1 MTALLS
7 LISTMHEHSQQL
19 ITCLNEEKDALD
31 NQAYDTLSELAPKKQ
46 LIIDKL
52 HGIEQQCIDICS
64 GNDISKY
71 IKESGKR
78 SLQTIWD
85 STQKLLQDCRKLNE
99 INGLIINKHSIINQD
114 VLTLLTGNQQ
124 QAGQTYNA
132 QGNQSNNNSIL
143 NNIEA

>member
-7 LISTMHEHSQQL
+7 LISALHEHSQQL
-19 ITCLNEEKDALD
+19 IACLNEEKDALD
-31 NQAYDTLSELAPKKQ
+31 NQAYDELSALAPKKQ

-52 HGIEQQCIDICS
+52 SSIEQQCIDACS
-64 GNDISKY
+64 GNDINKY

-85 STQKLLQDCRKLNE
+85 STQKLLQDCRKSNE
-99 INGLIINKHSIINQD
+99 INGLIINKQSIINQD

-124 QAGQTYNA
+124 QGGQTYNA
-132 QGNQSNNNSIL
+132 QGNQTNNNSIL

>member
-19 ITCLNEEKDALD
+19 FACLNEEKNALD
-31 NQAYDTLSELAPKKQ
+31 NQAYDELSELAPNKQ

-52 HGIEQQCIDICS
+52 HNIEQQCIEACAGHDV
-64 GNDISKY
+64 NKY
-71 IKESGKR
+71 IKNSGKR

-85 STQKLLQDCRKLNE
+85 STQKLLQDCRKSNE
-99 INGLIINKHSIINQD
+99 INGLIIHKHSIMNQD
-114 VLTLLTGNQQ
+114 ILTLLTGNQQ
-124 QAGQTYNA
+124 QSGQTYNA

>member
-7 LISTMHEHSQQL
+7 LISTLHEHSQQL
-19 ITCLNEEKDALD
+19 IACLNEEKNALD
-31 NQAYDTLSELAPKKQ
+31 NQAYDELSALAPKKQ

-52 HGIEQQCIDICS
+52 NSIEQQCIDACS
-64 GNDISKY
+64 GNDINKH

-85 STQKLLQDCRKLNE
+85 STQKLLQDCRKSNE
-99 INGLIINKHSIINQD
+99 INGLIINKQSIINQD

-124 QAGQTYNA
+124 QGGQTYNA
-132 QGNQSNNNSIL
+132 QGNQTNNKSIL

>member
-7 LISTMHEHSQQL
+7 LISTLHEHSQQL
-19 ITCLNEEKDALD
+19 IACLNEEKNALD
-31 NQAYDTLSELAPKKQ
+31 NQAYDELSALAPKKQ

-52 HGIEQQCIDICS
+52 NSIEQQCIDACS
-64 GNDISKY
+64 GNDINKH

-85 STQKLLQDCRKLNE
+85 STQKLLQDCRKSNE
-99 INGLIINKHSIINQD
+99 INGLIINKQSIINQD

-124 QAGQTYNA
+124 QGGQTYNA
-132 QGNQSNNNSIL
+132 QGNQTNNNSIL

>member
-7 LISTMHEHSQQL
+7 LISTLHEHSQQL
-19 ITCLNEEKDALD
+19 ITCLHEEKNALD
-31 NQAYDTLSELAPKKQ
+31 NQAYEELAALAPKKQ

-52 HGIEQQCIDICS
+52 HSIEQQCIDACS
-64 GNDISKY
+64 GKDISQY
-71 IKESGKR
+71 IKQSGKR

-85 STQKLLQDCRKLNE
+85 STQKLLQDCRKSNE
-99 INGLIINKHSIINQD
+99 INGLIINKHTVINQD
-114 VLTLLTGNQQ
+114 VLTLLTGNLQ

-132 QGNQSNNNSIL
+132 QGNQSNSNSIL